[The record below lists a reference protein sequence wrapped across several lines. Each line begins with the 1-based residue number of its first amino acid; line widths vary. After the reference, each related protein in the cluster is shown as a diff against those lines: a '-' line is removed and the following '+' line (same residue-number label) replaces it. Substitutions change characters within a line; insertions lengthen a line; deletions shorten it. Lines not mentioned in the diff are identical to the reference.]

1 MDLES
6 IWADYGLDELQAGLD
21 TLFPK
26 YDISLADLMQRILR
40 GDIIG
45 ALSDFL
51 RQSIAEMAG
60 ATLGMKNV
68 FVWLLVLGVVSAL
81 MSHFVEVFD
90 KRQVADLSFYFMYLL
105 MSAILLKCFVQAA
118 QTAVETMEN
127 ITLFIRLLMPAYLLA
142 VGISTGSM
150 TAGAYYQMLL
160 LLICGVEQILLGI
173 VIPLIYSYCLLAVI
187 NGIWIEEKLTLII
200 EFLEKA
206 VGWILKAAVGIVT
219 GISVFQSVLTPVL
232 DSVKNS
238 ALQKTISA
246 IPGIGNTADG
256 VVELMVGSAVVI
268 KNSVGLVL
276 LLLLLVLC
284 AAPLAKIFLTA
295 LLLKAAAAFMGIV
308 SDKRVTACANRTGDA
323 GLLLFKTAG
332 TAMLLF
338 LISIA
343 IVAITT
349 NRGF

>member
-6 IWADYGLDELQAGLD
+6 IWTDYGLDELQAGLD
-21 TLFPK
+21 TLFPQ
-26 YDISLADLMQRILR
+26 YDISLADLMQRIMQ

-51 RQSIAEMAG
+51 KESIAEMAG

-81 MSHFVEVFD
+81 MSHFAEVFD
-90 KRQVADLSFYFMYLL
+90 KHQVADLSFYFMYLL

-118 QTAVETMEN
+118 QTAAETLEN
-127 ITLFIRLLMPAYLLA
+127 VVLFIRLLMPTYLLA
-142 VGISTGSM
+142 VGIATGSM
-150 TAGAYYQMLL
+150 TAGAYYQLLL
-160 LLICGVEQILLGI
+160 LLIYGVEQLLLG
-173 VIPLIYSYCLLAVI
+173 VVMPLIYSYCLLAVI
-187 NGIWIEEKLTLII
+187 NGIWIEEKLTLLI
-200 EFLEKA
+200 EFLERV
-206 VGWILKAAVGIVT
+206 VGWIMKAAVGVVT
-219 GISVFQSVLTPVL
+219 GISIFQSVLTPVL

-238 ALQKTISA
+238 ALQKTLSSL
-246 IPGIGNTADG
+246 PGVGNAADG

-276 LLLLLVLC
+276 LLLLLLLC
-284 AAPLAKIFLTA
+284 AAPLAKIFVTA
-295 LLLKAAAAFMGIV
+295 LLLKGAAAFMGIV
-308 SDKRVTACANRTGDA
+308 SDKRITACANRTGDA
-323 GLLLFKTAG
+323 GLMLFKTAG
-332 TAMLLF
+332 TAMFFF

-343 IVAITT
+343 IVAIST